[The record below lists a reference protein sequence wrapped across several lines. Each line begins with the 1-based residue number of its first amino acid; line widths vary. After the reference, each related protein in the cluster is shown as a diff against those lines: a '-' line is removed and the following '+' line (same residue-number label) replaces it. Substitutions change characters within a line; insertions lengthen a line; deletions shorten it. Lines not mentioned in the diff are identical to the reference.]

1 MNNALLVLNAGSSS
15 LKFSVHRANTLERL
29 YRGQIEGLN
38 NHAHFIATDSQG
50 RIQDEMRWPGPLAH
64 DAALQHLRT
73 WLGTAAG
80 ISTLNAVGHR
90 VVHGGAQHSKAC
102 VLNEKVLGELQALA
116 PLAPLHQAHNLAPIR
131 LLRNSNPD
139 LVQVACFDTAFHRTQ
154 SRVAQAYALPRS
166 LTGEGVQRYGFHG
179 LSYEYIASVLPA
191 HDAAAASGKTIVL
204 HLGAG
209 ASACAL
215 LAGKSVATS
224 MGFTALDGLPMATR
238 CGNLDPGVLLYLLQQ
253 KGMSADEIEHL
264 LYHESGLLGMSG
276 FSGDM
281 RELIESGGIE
291 AHHAIEVY
299 VYRIMR
305 EIGSL
310 AAALGG
316 IDALVFTAG
325 VGEHA
330 KTIRAAICDA
340 CSWLG
345 VEMDPDAN
353 QLDGLRCISRSTS
366 RVRTWVI
373 PTDEEMMI
381 ARHTQALMSI

>member
-1 MNNALLVLNAGSSS
+1 MNDALLVLNAGSSS
-15 LKFSVHRANTLERL
+15 LKFSVHHANTLERL

-38 NHAHFIATDSQG
+38 NHAHFVATDCQG
-50 RIQDEMRWPGPLAH
+50 RIQKEARWPGPLAH
-64 DAALQHLRT
+64 DAALEHLRN

-80 ISTLNAVGHR
+80 INTLNAVGHR
-90 VVHGGAQHSKAC
+90 VVHGGAKHSKAC
-102 VLNEKVLGELQALA
+102 ILNEKVLGELQALE

-131 LLRNSNPD
+131 LLSSISPG

-166 LTGEGVQRYGFHG
+166 LTEEGVQRYGFHG

-191 HDAAAASGKTIVL
+191 HDAVAATGKAIVL

-238 CGNLDPGVLLYLLQQ
+238 CGNLDPGVLLYLMQQ
-253 KGMSADEIEHL
+253 KGMSANQIEHL

-281 RELIESGGIE
+281 RDLIESEDIA
-291 AHHAIEVY
+291 AHYAIEVY
-299 VYRIMR
+299 VYRISR

-330 KTIRAAICDA
+330 QTIRAAVCRA

-345 VEMDPDAN
+345 VELDEDAN
-353 QLDGLRCISRSTS
+353 QRDGLRCISKSTS

-381 ARHTQALMSI
+381 ARHTQALMST